1 MFEGL
6 TKDLTINT
14 FRNCYLLKFVNGKVK
29 NITDIGMQEVDE
41 SRGFRAPP
49 NDLVRLIFG
58 VNDIDEIRNNNIDF
72 IVSWELKSLVATL
85 FPKGE
90 SCIYYYMC

>member
-1 MFEGL
+1 M
-6 TKDLTINT
+6 
-14 FRNCYLLKFVNGKVK
+14 NGKVES
-29 NITDIGMQEVDE
+29 ITDVGMQEVDE

-58 VNDIDEIRNNNIDF
+58 VYDIDEIKHSNIDF
-72 IVSWELKSLVATL
+72 IVSRELKSLVATL